1 MRTVFAV
8 RYEHPVEIVWSYL
21 AEPEKWLE
29 YVPALVERTR
39 IDSGPIG
46 PGSRWRSVD
55 RVGPLRVEFTDE
67 LVAIEPFHR
76 VIFKQSS
83 PWNSQTEYRVEADG
97 NGTVVHVHFEGTPTG
112 KIRWLD
118 LMPDWLA
125 TRVYRNDMQNL
136 TRVLG
141 TEMS

>member
-46 PGSRWRSVD
+46 PGSRRRSVD

-83 PWNSQTEYRVEADG
+83 PWNSKTEYRVEADG

>member
-1 MRTVFAV
+1 MRTVFTV
-8 RYEHPVEIVWSYL
+8 RYEHPVEAVWPYL
-21 AEPEKWLE
+21 AEPERWVD

-39 IDSGPIG
+39 IDPGPIG
-46 PGSRWRSVD
+46 PGSRWRSAD

-76 VIFKQSS
+76 VVFKQSS
-83 PWNSQTEYRVEADG
+83 PWNSQAEYRVEADG
-97 NGTVVHVHFEGTPTG
+97 NETVVHVHFNGKPSG

-136 TRVLG
+136 TRVLD
-141 TEMS
+141 TETN

>member
-1 MRTVFAV
+1 MKTVFTV
-8 RYEHPVEIVWSYL
+8 RYQHPVEKVWPYL
-21 AEPEKWLE
+21 AEPEQWHE

-67 LVAIEPFHR
+67 LVAIEPNHR

-83 PWNSQTEYRVEADG
+83 PWNSQGGFRVEADG
-97 NGTVVHVHFEGTPTG
+97 NGSVVHVNFWGKPSG

-118 LMPDWLA
+118 VMPDWLA
-125 TRVYRNDMQNL
+125 TRVFRHDMQNL
-136 TRVLG
+136 TRVLD
-141 TEMS
+141 T